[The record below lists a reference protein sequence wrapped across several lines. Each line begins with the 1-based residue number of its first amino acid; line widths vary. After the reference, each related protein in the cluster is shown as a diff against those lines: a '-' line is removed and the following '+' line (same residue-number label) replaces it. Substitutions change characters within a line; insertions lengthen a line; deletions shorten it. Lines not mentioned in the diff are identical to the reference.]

1 MNLPAMLAAIGVG
14 LASLSV
20 GCAPNQSLSDT
31 EAASGQLRVGLDDYH
46 IRLPAKAID
55 PGPVR
60 LEVHNVGAD
69 QHDLRIDT
77 AGQKVAT
84 TRRLRQ
90 GEEATLTVD
99 IPSDAEE
106 VTLWCTVPGHRNQGM
121 SATLSVQEAAR
132 SENGSAEQ

>member
-1 MNLPAMLAAIGVG
+1 MNLPGMLAAIGVG

-20 GCAPNQSLSDT
+20 GCAPDQSLSDT

-55 PGPVR
+55 PGALR

-77 AGQKVAT
+77 DGQKVAN

-90 GEEATLTVD
+90 GEDATLMVHV
-99 IPSDAEE
+99 PSRADEI
-106 VTLWCTVPGHRNQGM
+106 TLWCTVAGHRSQGM
-121 SATLSVQEAAR
+121 SATLRVQEAAKADD
-132 SENGSAEQ
+132 SG